1 MRTLI
6 TGGTLVTAEGAAP
19 MEVLIQDDKV
29 AALAAGF
36 SGLSATWR
44 ETADLVIDAT
54 GKYVLPGG
62 IDAHTHM
69 DMPFGGTTSADT
81 FETGTRAAAWGGT
94 TMIIDFAIQ
103 TKGNSLLAGMD
114 TWHAKADGV
123 CAIDYS
129 FHAII
134 SDVTETSLKEMDELV
149 AQGVTSF
156 KLFMA
161 YPGVFYATDKDILR
175 AMDRAT
181 SNGALVMIHA
191 ENGIAID
198 AIVASALARG
208 QTDPIFHGL
217 TRPAEMEG
225 EAANRAIRLAQVT
238 GAPLYIVH
246 LSSAP
251 ALAAVVEARDRGQN
265 TFAETCPQYLFL
277 SEEDMGRPDFEGAK
291 FVCTPPLRP
300 REHQAALWRGLRT
313 DDLSV
318 VATDHCPF
326 CFTEQK
332 ELGRGDFT
340 KIPNGLP
347 GVENRMD
354 LIYQGVV
361 SGEISLARWVEVTST
376 NPAKMFGLYPR
387 KGTVAPGSDADIVIY
402 DPEATQTISVA
413 THHMAVD
420 YSCYE
425 GMQIKGHVDTV
436 FSRGRK
442 IIGDGAYTGEKGHGS
457 FVPRQLS
464 QALR

>member
-1 MRTLI
+1 MRTVI
-6 TGGTLVTAEGAAP
+6 RGGTVVGPEGASA
-19 MEVLIQDDKV
+19 MDVLVEHDKI
-29 AALAAGF
+29 AALAAPA
-36 SGLSATWR
+36 SGLSAAWA
-44 ETADLVIDAT
+44 EGAQLVVDAT
-54 GKYVLPGG
+54 GKYVVPGG

-69 DMPFGGTTSADT
+69 EMPFGGTTSADT

-103 TKGNSLLAGMD
+103 TKGSSLLAGMD
-114 TWHAKADGV
+114 AWQAKAEGV
-123 CAIDYS
+123 CAVDYS

-134 SDVTETSLKEMDELV
+134 SEVTETSLKEMDELV

-161 YPGVFYATDKDILR
+161 YPGVFYATDRDILQ

-181 SNGALVMIHA
+181 SNGALIMVHA

-198 AIVASALARG
+198 AIVEGALARG

-225 EAANRAIRLAQVT
+225 EAAHRAISLAQVT

-251 ALAAVVEARDRGQN
+251 ALKAVVEARDRGQN

-277 SEEDMGRPDFEGAK
+277 SQDDMARPGFEGAK

-300 REHQAALWRGLRT
+300 REHQAALWKGLRT

-326 CFTEQK
+326 CFAEQK
-332 ELGRGDFT
+332 ELGQGDFT

-354 LIYQGVV
+354 LIYQGVLA
-361 SGEISLARWVEVTST
+361 GEITLPRWVEVTST
-376 NPAKMFGLYPR
+376 NPAKMFGLYPQ
-387 KGTVAPGSDADIVIY
+387 KGALAPGSDADIVIY
-402 DPEATQTISVA
+402 DPAAEQTISA
-413 THHMAVD
+413 STHHMAVD

-425 GMQIKGHVDTV
+425 GMQIKGRVDTV
-436 FSRGRK
+436 FSRGRR
-442 IIGDGAYTGEKGHGS
+442 IIGDGQYTGEKGQGR
-457 FVPRQLS
+457 FVPRRIS

>member
-1 MRTLI
+1 MRTVI
-6 TGGTLVTAEGAAP
+6 AGGTLVTADGASAVD
-19 MEVLIQDDKV
+19 VLIDDDKV
-29 AALAAGF
+29 AALAAGA
-36 SGLSATWR
+36 SSISAQWR
-44 ETADLVIDAT
+44 ESADAVVDAT

-69 DMPFGGTTSADT
+69 EMPFGGTTSADT

-103 TKGNSLLAGMD
+103 TKGSSLLAGMD
-114 TWHAKADGV
+114 AWQAKADGV
-123 CAIDYS
+123 CAVDYS

-134 SDVTETSLKEMDELV
+134 SDVTETSLKEMDVLV

-161 YPGVFYATDKDILR
+161 YPGVFYATDKDILQ

-181 SNGALVMIHA
+181 SNGALIMLHA

-277 SEEDMGRPDFEGAK
+277 SQDDMDRPGFEGAK

-326 CFTEQK
+326 CFAEQK
-332 ELGRGDFT
+332 ELGRDDFT

-376 NPAKMFGLYPR
+376 NPAKMFGLHPR
-387 KGTVAPGSDADIVIY
+387 KGAVAPGSDADIVIY
-402 DPEATQTISVA
+402 DPAAEQTISAA

-425 GMQIKGHVDTV
+425 GMQIKGRVETV

-442 IIGDGAYTGEKGHGS
+442 IIGDGAYTGEPGHGR
-457 FVPRQLS
+457 FVPRRLS